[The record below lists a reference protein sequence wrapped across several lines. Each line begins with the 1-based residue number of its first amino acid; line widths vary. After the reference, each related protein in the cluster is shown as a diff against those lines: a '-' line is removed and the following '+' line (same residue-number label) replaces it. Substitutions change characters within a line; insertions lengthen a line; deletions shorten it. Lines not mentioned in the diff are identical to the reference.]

1 MRSRLFCAFLFIL
14 LASVEVIAKPSDGV
28 EFFES
33 KIRPLL
39 ADNCFACHGPKMQ
52 MAGLNLSTAA
62 GLLKGSEKGPV
73 VIKGNPDASRL
84 IQAVGYE
91 GALKMPPDGKLK
103 DQQIADLKEWVRI
116 GAPWP
121 ESATTPIPG
130 STTAQRGVAEQ
141 EFWSFRLVQKITLP
155 PVRNSSWVRTPV
167 DLFILAK
174 LQSKGLE
181 PAPSAEKLA

>member
-1 MRSRLFCAFLFIL
+1 MRLTFFGAFLLIL
-14 LASVEVIAKPSDGV
+14 LASAGAIAKPADGG

-33 KIRPLL
+33 KIRPVL

-73 VIKGNPDASRL
+73 VIKGDPEASRL

-121 ESATTPIPG
+121 ESAAVVPL
-130 STTAQRGVAEQ
+130 SKSQTAQDGATRR
-141 EFWSFRLVQKITLP
+141 EFWSFRPVQK
-155 PVRNSSWVRTPV
+155 
-167 DLFILAK
+167 
-174 LQSKGLE
+174 
-181 PAPSAEKLA
+181 